1 MKSYERMTRAT
12 VRTCKKGDDE
22 EFEDEE
28 EGEKSWTIGGEK
40 GGSGKLITPA
50 SLLEP
55 TLREIRIKKIKTK
68 TNRMG

>member
-1 MKSYERMTRAT
+1 MKMYERVTGAS
-12 VRTCKKGDDE
+12 VRTCKKRDDE

-28 EGEKSWTIGGEK
+28 EGGKSWTIGGEK

-55 TLREIRIKKIKTK
+55 TLREIRMKKNKK
-68 TNRMG
+68 